1 MWVSFLS
8 EGYTY
13 FNNYCFTV
21 LCRLQTWTRIYWA
34 KSHLRGQLPTVPWLC
49 FAGPQRYI
57 QLVEHLYPNRV
68 CHQFSFRV
76 QERAFYQPGM
86 NNVQTLVCLYQD
98 WLSRSK
104 FIFKFSLFFLR
115 LTTLRSRRRRSYHTM
130 HRVQCVRL
138 KWVLRLI
145 HILYWVVIQIDWRD
159 AVWIIQA
166 VEHKLLL
173 NLENN
178 ARYVRAYG
186 NQQINY
192 IHFDFQRKLKYPH
205 HWRYSRRGRYFRFDR
220 CFGHVGFLAMAWCL
234 FLDNHGIRGH
244 S

>member
-1 MWVSFLS
+1 MSIS
-8 EGYTY
+8 
-13 FNNYCFTV
+13 
-21 LCRLQTWTRIYWA
+21 RL
-34 KSHLRGQLPTVPWLC
+34 
-49 FAGPQRYI
+49 
-57 QLVEHLYPNRV
+57 
-68 CHQFSFRV
+68 
-76 QERAFYQPGM
+76 
-86 NNVQTLVCLYQD
+86 TLKVKVHFQ
-98 WLSRSK
+98 
-104 FIFKFSLFFLR
+104 IFFFLR

-145 HILYWVVIQIDWRD
+145 LILYWVVIQIDWRD

-166 VEHKLLL
+166 VELKLLL